1 MASIEQKS
9 NSQEFLD
16 FQIQQGEKRLTGTC
30 ENANSQDSRASTLLN
45 VCTTLSSASA
55 ATFAASLFSKEIWLH
70 QPAILTSVL
79 VATLGFTAA
88 TFYTVKSM
96 RSQGFHTLGWDAKE
110 LSKTEMEID
119 DSGQKDNKITK
130 TKIYHL
136 NETIKSIKHNDNI
149 LKERGNFINRS
160 LFFLVLT
167 PVTSIIVGII
177 FQYIYFLNN
186 N

>member
-1 MASIEQKS
+1 VASTEPKS
-9 NSQEFLD
+9 NSQDFVE
-16 FQIQQGEKRLTGTC
+16 FQIQQGEKRLSGTC

-79 VATLGFTAA
+79 VATFGFTTA

-110 LSKTEMEID
+110 LSKTQLEIENSD
-119 DSGQKDNKITK
+119 KKDTNILK

-136 NETIKSIKHNDNI
+136 DQTIKSIKHNDNV
-149 LKERGNFINRS
+149 LKNRGTLINRS
-160 LFFLVLT
+160 LWFIVFT
-167 PVTSIIVGII
+167 PIASIIVGII
-177 FQYIYFLNN
+177 FQYISYMNN
-186 N
+186 